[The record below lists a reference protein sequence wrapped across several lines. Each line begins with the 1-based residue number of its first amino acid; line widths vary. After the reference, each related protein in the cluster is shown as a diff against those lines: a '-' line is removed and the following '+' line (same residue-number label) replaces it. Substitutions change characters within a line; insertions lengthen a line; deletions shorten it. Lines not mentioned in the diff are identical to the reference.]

1 VESSLG
7 NPRIPKKFH
16 PGWNHGLNN
25 ALSEL
30 GTTGLA
36 ESGCVVFGGGIG
48 MSLATEI
55 APHLPYLRRFARS
68 LCGNQDSGDAYVVH
82 ALEAIIADPSSFPT
96 DVDPKIGIYR
106 TFVRIWSSIPV
117 NTETAAQAPGE
128 LVLLSDRR
136 LDAITPRPR
145 QAFLLVSVEG
155 FTPQQAAEVLNCSVA
170 DLKGLIDQ
178 AGKEIAAQVATDVL
192 IIEDE
197 PIIAMD
203 LEALV
208 EGLGHRVCHVARTHR
223 EALAAV
229 RKMRPGMI
237 LADIQLADGSS
248 GLEAVNEILTSFQVP
263 VIFITAYP
271 ERLLTGTRPEP
282 TFLIAKPFQPDTVKA
297 TISQALFFDTK
308 AVLDE
313 KQGKVA

>member
-1 VESSLG
+1 MESSMG
-7 NPRIPKKFH
+7 NAGFQKKF
-16 PGWNHGLNN
+16 PSGWNQSPNN
-25 ALSEL
+25 ALSVL
-30 GTTGLA
+30 GTTGYA
-36 ESGCVVFGGGIG
+36 DPGCVVFGGGIG

-96 DVDPKIGIYR
+96 DVDPKIGIYK
-106 TFVRIWSSIPV
+106 TFVRIWNSIHV
-117 NTETAAQAPGE
+117 NTDKDALTAGGPVA
-128 LVLLSDRR
+128 LSDRR

-155 FTPQQAAEVLNCSVA
+155 FKPEEAAEVLGCSVA
-170 DLKGLIDQ
+170 ELKGLIDE
-178 AGKEIAAQVATDVL
+178 AGREIAAQVATDVL

-229 RKMRPGMI
+229 RKTRPGMI

-271 ERLLTGTRPEP
+271 ERLLTGVRPEP
-282 TFLIAKPFQPDTVKA
+282 TFLIAKPFHPDTVKA

-308 AVLDE
+308 AVLEE